1 MKQLVSKT
9 LLVRVQ
15 IGTTNLGND
24 LALSIKAEH
33 IVLVLTEL
41 LWMTGWLINN
51 RNLFLTVLE
60 AGKSRSRCLL
70 PDLVSM

>member
-1 MKQLVSKT
+1 MRVNKGVKQLVSNI

-33 IVLVLTEL
+33 IVLVIT
-41 LWMTGWLINN
+41 
-51 RNLFLTVLE
+51 
-60 AGKSRSRCLL
+60 KL
-70 PDLVSM
+70 P